1 MAHREEE
8 QLIADRE
15 WSAEEQDWRARM
27 CVVPQKRPEVTEPK
41 KEHSWEVRREEWAL
55 KAIQLPWFRS
65 HNIQENFD

>member
-41 KEHSWEVRREEWAL
+41 KEHSWEVRRE
-55 KAIQLPWFRS
+55 
-65 HNIQENFD
+65 D